1 MAVGFVLD
9 VKVLVLLVD
18 AVRRAL
24 LPLRL
29 ASRLLAAAL
38 ILLNLFFIHSGGGC
52 GECGVLSREV

>member
-9 VKVLVLLVD
+9 VKVLVLLMD

-24 LPLRL
+24 LPLGH
-29 ASRLLAAAL
+29 ASRLVAAAL
-38 ILLNLFFIHSGGGC
+38 VFLDLFFIHSDGGC